1 MGSVSKLVQ
10 RYTALQRAFHWVNA
24 VCIGVLLVSGLAIYD
39 PDLFGWMHVP
49 AATWFAWHRWFA
61 VTFLVAVGFHIV
73 YDSFV
78 LDEFAFMWFGKEEV
92 ERQKLIARNFLG
104 LSKAY
109 PKYGKYHPSQIT
121 YHWLAA
127 ANLLA
132 LVLTG
137 LILWKPARAL
147 FPLRL
152 LGLGWD
158 FVYAC
163 RTLHDFFT
171 ATLMALI
178 IGHVYF
184 GIGIKKNWI
193 ISKSMLTGTL
203 PYEEYARYH
212 EVEGIGGLEG
222 RS

>member
-1 MGSVSKLVQ
+1 MSKLVR
-10 RYTALQRAFHWVNA
+10 RYTVPQRVFHWVN
-24 VCIGVLLVSGLAIYD
+24 VVSVGVLLVSGLGIYA
-39 PDLFGWMHVP
+39 PDLFGGGGVP
-49 AATWFAWHRWFA
+49 AATWYAWHRWFA
-61 VTFLVAVGFHIV
+61 VIFLVAVGFHIV

-78 LDEFAFMWFGKEEV
+78 LDEFAFMWFGKKEM

-104 LSKAY
+104 LSKSY
-109 PKYGKYHPSQIT
+109 PKYGKYHPTQIT
-121 YHWLAA
+121 YHWAVA

-137 LILWKPARAL
+137 LILWRPARAL

-171 ATLMALI
+171 ATLMAMVI
-178 IGHVYF
+178 AHVYF
-184 GIGIKKNWI
+184 GILIKKNWV
-193 ISKSMLTGTL
+193 ISRSMLTGTL
-203 PYEEYARYH
+203 PYDEYARYH
-212 EVEGIGGLEG
+212 ELEGASGLEG
-222 RS
+222 